1 MSDPKHRSTEYPL
14 STLSP
19 PIKPTDMTQVKQ
31 QSIAVTNHY
40 VKKEYARLQEQ
51 ADVIMRQFH
60 DLDRRVKITEVIM
73 QARMRIKPVIGQ
85 SYWLYRKRDNTYVV
99 SLIGKDNWASGC
111 PHEFVAEVHQLG
123 DSTWE
128 VIQVAPDFE
137 NLLPQKET

>member
-51 ADVIMRQFH
+51 ADVIMKQFR
-60 DLDRRVKITEVIM
+60 DLDRRVKITEVVM
-73 QARMRIKPVIGQ
+73 QSKMRIKPIVGQ
-85 SYWLYRKRDNTYVV
+85 SYWLYRKHDNTYVM
-99 SLIGKDNWASGC
+99 SLIGKDSWASGC
-111 PHEFVAEVHQLG
+111 PHELIAEGQELG
-123 DSTWE
+123 EST
-128 VIQVAPDFE
+128 
-137 NLLPQKET
+137 